1 MHVYLVGEARSLVSI
16 RRYVFI
22 GIRKGS
28 SSIAIVSPPPYE
40 HQK

>member
-22 GIRKGS
+22 GTRKGS
-28 SSIAIVSPPPYE
+28 SSIAIVSLLPCE
-40 HQK
+40 HAK